1 MPGNSRVS
9 PFNKAGLKQREAERR
24 EKAKASQATEV
35 AEPIMPEVAAHVVR
49 PPQIALTAPEGLTPQ
64 DSAVAVVEQVAGQL
78 FAEMVEKKAGL
89 ETALRAV
96 NVDALTFFTA
106 LEHSQA
112 MRQWYR
118 SVKAAQSVMEVEAI
132 GEVISEMEE
141 AAGDEL
147 IGNSTRQAKMALAK
161 TKLEQARW
169 AAQRLL
175 PALYG
180 EKSQSDV
187 SGKVEIIVRRETK
200 KAVKAATE
208 EG

>member
-1 MPGNSRVS
+1 MAARGNVT
-9 PFNKAGLKQREAERR
+9 PFKAELKQREGERR
-24 EKAKASQATEV
+24 EKAKAV
-35 AEPIMPEVAAHVVR
+35 AEPIMPDVAAQVVR
-49 PPQIALTAPEGLTPQ
+49 PPQVALTVPEGATPQ
-64 DSAVAVVEQVAGQL
+64 DAAVAVVERVAAQL
-78 FAEMVEKKAGL
+78 FSEMVEKKRGL
-89 ETALRAV
+89 EAALKV
-96 NVDALTFFTA
+96 VGVDAMTFFTA
-106 LEHSQA
+106 MEHNQV

-132 GEVISEMEE
+132 GDVLAEMEE
-141 AAGDEL
+141 DAGNEL

-180 EKSQSDV
+180 EKTQHESNS
-187 SGKVEIIVRRETK
+187 KVEIIVRRETK

-208 EG
+208 E